1 MQNEFVE
8 DPSNNVEHERSH
20 SSLHKRRPSRDENE
34 ELHSRLSTSHS
45 AAKLRMFSSDESRE
59 TYHTPVEFSWSQF
72 WITFIYENLPPVFLS
87 PIAAILIER
96 SFTRAWH
103 VSQHRGLCSVS
114 TKHNPLFFIIYCW
127 VLVYPS
133 SWLITSALILRI
145 LGQEVLVQ
153 NVDLF
158 QIILAYLFLFM
169 RRLIISVKYAYFR
182 PEDIE
187 LLSHPAPNWDADK
200 TSRRL
205 VAQGWSNPADYP
217 GLIEDELTC
226 AMDENDLSLQGITFK
241 LDKNVCNKMKA
252 HPTNELFVAE
262 KEKNKSDE
270 VNSGFI
276 LHQILRS
283 VYDVK
288 FPPIFNLIVMLFAL
302 TIASL
307 PILFRIYY
315 DLEVFGTTFFENII
329 FVGSF
334 FGFLSGISLM
344 VFGFISAYDF
354 KRRFNALKKLGDL
367 INFPGIR
374 LSELLFNTSKKDRKN
389 DDQKSDKK
397 SNSEIADYKTSE
409 KKNDHYVFVDL
420 KDRSNVF
427 AWMNCR
433 KTLRSFGEGFYLR
446 IQGYTSILLIY
457 SFFCVV
463 VLNVIAW
470 TQARHHVSTIFLILL
485 IVIIIASIS
494 IFSISKATKLQSLSS
509 IQRDL
514 LRKEIFLQEEEIW
527 HSESEE
533 KIDRKLNELKSAK
546 ALLQQV
552 DESINFHD
560 LIHKPT
566 KVLGHA
572 ANQNVIGSAL
582 GIIATGCFLAIEGFS
597 GSGIFY
603 DLNGWFKF

>member
-1 MQNEFVE
+1 MGAKISKK
-8 DPSNNVEHERSH
+8 SNKNVKHQENT
-20 SSLHKRRPSRDENE
+20 SSLHKRRPSREEDEKF
-34 ELHSRLSTSHS
+34 HSQLESGHS
-45 AAKLRMFSSDESRE
+45 AAKLRMSSSDEKIHSF
-59 TYHTPVEFSWSQF
+59 HTPVEFSWSQF
-72 WITFIYENLPPVFLS
+72 WVTFVYENLPPVILS
-87 PIAAILIER
+87 PIAAILFER

-103 VSQHRGLCSVS
+103 VSQHRQLFAVS
-114 TKHNPLFFIIYCW
+114 TKHNPFFNIMFCW
-127 VLVYPS
+127 VIAYPC
-133 SWLITSALILRI
+133 SWLITSALILRLI
-145 LGQEVLVQ
+145 GHESLVL

-158 QIILAYLFLFM
+158 QMILAYLFLFM

-182 PEDIE
+182 PEDIA
-187 LLSHPAPNWDADK
+187 LLSLPAPKWDADK

-217 GLIEDELTC
+217 GLIEDELIC
-226 AMDENDLSLQGITFK
+226 AMDENDLSLQGITYK
-241 LDKNVCNKMKA
+241 LDEHVCDTMNK
-252 HPTNELFVAE
+252 HPTNELFAAE
-262 KEKNKSDE
+262 KKNNQKDE

-276 LHQILRS
+276 LHQILRA
-283 VYDVK
+283 VYNVR
-288 FPPIFNLIVMLFAL
+288 FPSTYFFI
-302 TIASL
+302 TILCTFSIAIL
-307 PILFRIYY
+307 PIILRLYY
-315 DLEVFGTTFFENII
+315 GIDVFGKTFLENVI
-329 FVGSF
+329 FTGCF
-334 FGFLSGISLM
+334 LGFLSGISLM
-344 VFGFISAYDF
+344 MFGFVCAYDF

-367 INFPGIR
+367 VNFPGLR
-374 LSELLFNTSKKDRKN
+374 LSDFLFFSSKEDCKN
-389 DDQKSDKK
+389 ENQQ
-397 SNSEIADYKTSE
+397 SE
-409 KKNDHYVFVDL
+409 KNLNMKKFNEKSSEKNNDRYVFVDL
-420 KDRSNVF
+420 KERSNVF

-463 VLNVIAW
+463 VLNIIAW

-485 IVIIIASIS
+485 IVFVIASIS

-527 HSESEE
+527 HSETE
-533 KIDRKLNELKSAK
+533 KNIDSKLKELKSAK

-552 DESINFHD
+552 DETINFHD

-597 GSGIFY
+597 GSGISY
-603 DLNGWFKF
+603 DLYGWFKY